1 MIVITIEL
9 MKLQTR
15 GGSSSKSNDE
25 FKKQVIDIK
34 QMAKGISI
42 KDDILDFEIGTK
54 MTKEVE
60 MILRRP
66 LVNMDVQDVSLA
78 EVENRNSKLM
88 QEEICKLIFDKLKE
102 NMQKLSINYNITP
115 EKMAITID
123 KLIKEENHISFMEL
137 VEAK

>member
-1 MIVITIEL
+1 
-9 MKLQTR
+9 
-15 GGSSSKSNDE
+15 
-25 FKKQVIDIK
+25 
-34 QMAKGISI
+34 MAKGISI

-102 NMQKLSINYNITP
+102 NMQKLSINYNIAP

-137 VEAK
+137 VGAK

>member
-102 NMQKLSINYNITP
+102 NMQKLSINYNIPP

>member
-1 MIVITIEL
+1 
-9 MKLQTR
+9 
-15 GGSSSKSNDE
+15 
-25 FKKQVIDIK
+25 
-34 QMAKGISI
+34 MAKGISI

-88 QEEICKLIFDKLKE
+88 QEERADLIGLW
-102 NMQKLSINYNITP
+102 I
-115 EKMAITID
+115 
-123 KLIKEENHISFMEL
+123 EEEWTSGAWTEG
-137 VEAK
+137 E